1 MIPSRQAKRKRL
13 WLNDGSCVRHR
24 PEHPKHVWSY
34 DFVLDRSHD
43 GKPIRLLPIIDQFTR
58 ECFMIVVERKLLSD
72 DVLSVL
78 TELFTT
84 RGTSQHI
91 RSDNGSEFTAKAVRD
106 WLNRVG
112 VKTLFVEPGSPWE
125 NGYIESFNGKLRY
138 ELLNCE
144 IFETLNEEKALIE
157 NWRMEYNT
165 FRPHSSLGYRPH
177 GAKGY

>member
-1 MIPSRQAKRKRL
+1 MLKIGQAKRFKEL
-13 WLNDGSCVRHR
+13 EGGN
-24 PEHPKHVWSY
+24 
-34 DFVLDRSHD
+34 
-43 GKPIRLLPIIDQFTR
+43 IRL
-58 ECFMIVVERKLLSD
+58 RKL
-72 DVLSVL
+72 V
-78 TELFTT
+78 
-84 RGTSQHI
+84 
-91 RSDNGSEFTAKAVRD
+91 SEFTAKAVRN

-112 VKTLFVEPGSPWE
+112 VKTPFIEPGSPCE
-125 NGYIESFNGKLRY
+125 NRYIESFNGKLRY